1 MRNLSY
7 LDGQFERVSIKGVSW
22 ASVEICPLLSAE
34 KQANVSLFG
43 LAGPQLLFTHKVAAQ
58 RVFAVVIHCTPSL
71 KSLGL

>member
-58 RVFAVVIHCTPSL
+58 
-71 KSLGL
+71 